1 MAEMRASPV
10 VSPYYK
16 RIAEVLRELHGPMG
30 QIIPGSDIN
39 PFKALMPQAS
49 TFENLAYGN
58 SPFSDYPSVTN
69 RRLPV
74 VKTGREQEL
83 TDIADI
89 ALMASGVPASVRGV
103 KRAADAAG
111 DVMVQFLTGNPKATA
126 MGVLDEA
133 GRMAPLSRIFVPAKD
148 EQALAMAQAMEARG
162 VRPAEIWEKTGMGR
176 LPAGRDWVQETSD
189 QAAINL
195 AALPKKE
202 GSEWE
207 KAWKAA
213 RDEELRRSG
222 YDPENISGISPGAY
236 GLAEDAASRAVGALP
251 LVPLRDVYRNPNLEE
266 VMPDLVNRLRI
277 GPEDTQGIGGT
288 FVNQRDYLTV
298 TPPFQASF
306 GVPER
311 TERDVASTIVHELQH
326 GVQYDAGHGLGGNP
340 GFARDQL
347 ERAAARDPAFAP
359 EKAKAHAN
367 WKTAMR
373 DLGIASKGQYLNK
386 LKELSLRSGLKPRM
400 VTGMSDWYAYGNEY
414 RSMAGKMPSK
424 PGFARDEW
432 LRGAAQHILDRN
444 LQKEPWAEGIMEE
457 FDPRTARNTMAR
469 ANRALDKNR
478 KVAQEFEQAMA
489 KYKGLRAL
497 GEEPR
502 GDVKLYNRLEGEALA
517 RLAQTRMDLMPAER
531 RANYPFHQ
539 QYERTLYGT
548 STNPIYET
556 KKFNEFGLDVD
567 PMELFVYRETR

>member
-10 VSPYYK
+10 VNPRLK
-16 RIAEVLRELHGPMG
+16 RIAEVLADLQGPMG
-30 QIIPGSDIN
+30 QIIPGTDFN
-39 PFKALMPQAS
+39 PFQMLMPQAS

-58 SPFSDYPSVTN
+58 SPFSEYSGVTN
-69 RRLPV
+69 RRLPI
-74 VKTGREQEL
+74 VKTGREGEL
-83 TDIADI
+83 TDIADV
-89 ALMASGVPASVRGV
+89 ALMATGVRPALRGV
-103 KRAADAAG
+103 KVAADEAG
-111 DVMVQFLTGNPKATA
+111 DAMVQFLTGNPKATA

-133 GRMAPLSRIFVPAKD
+133 GKMAPLSRIFIPAKD

-162 VRPAEIWEKTGMGR
+162 MRPAEIWEKTGMGR

-222 YDPENISGISPGAY
+222 YDPDNISGIPPGAY
-236 GLAEDAASRAVGALP
+236 GLAEDAASRAVGPLP

-277 GPEDTQGIGGT
+277 GPEDATGVGGT

-298 TPPFQASF
+298 KPPFKAGF
-306 GVPER
+306 GIPER
-311 TERDVASTIVHELQH
+311 GERDVASTIVHELQH
-326 GVQYDAGHGLGGNP
+326 GVQYEAGHGLGGSP
-340 GFARDQL
+340 SFARDQL
-347 ERAAARDPAFAP
+347 ERAAVRDPAFSP
-359 EKAKAHAN
+359 ERAKANAAVSEASRN
-367 WKTAMR
+367 Y
-373 DLGIASKGQYLNK
+373 GIAAKGQYLNK
-386 LKELSLRSGLKPRM
+386 LKDLAQRDGLKPSMIRN
-400 VTGMSDWYAYGNEY
+400 MSDWYAYGTEY
-414 RSMAGKMPSK
+414 QRNLGPMPK
-424 PGFARDEW
+424 RPGPARDSW
-432 LRGAAQHILDRN
+432 LRGAAQFILDKN
-444 LQKEPWAEGIMEE
+444 LQKEPWAQGIMDE
-457 FDPRTARNTMAR
+457 FDAKTARNTMAR
-469 ANRALDKNR
+469 ADRVLKKNR
-478 KVAQEFEQAMA
+478 DVAREFQQAMA

-497 GEEPR
+497 GQEPR

-517 RLAQTRMDLMPAER
+517 RLAQTRMDLTPAER

-548 STNPIYET
+548 STNPTYET

>member
-10 VSPYYK
+10 VNPYYK
-16 RIAEVLRELHGPMG
+16 YIADVLRELHGPMG

-58 SPFSDYPSVTN
+58 SPFSYYPSVTN

-89 ALMASGVPASVRGV
+89 ALMASGVPASARGV

-111 DVMVQFLTGNPKATA
+111 DVMAQFITGNPKATA

-133 GRMAPLSRIFVPAKD
+133 GRMAPLSRIFIPAKD

-176 LPAGRDWVQETSD
+176 LPAGRDWIQETSD

-277 GPEDTQGIGGT
+277 GPEDTQGVGGMY
-288 FVNQRDYLTV
+288 VDRNNYLTV
-298 TPPFQASF
+298 APPFKASF

-340 GFARDQL
+340 GSARDQL
-347 ERAAARDPAFAP
+347 EKAAVRDPAFYS
-359 EKAKAHAN
+359 EKAKANAAFN
-367 WKTAMR
+367 EASR
-373 DLGIASKGQYLNK
+373 DYGIAAKGQYLNK
-386 LKELSLRSGLKPRM
+386 LKDLAQRDGLKPSMIRN
-400 VTGMSDWYAYGNEY
+400 MSDWYAYGTEY
-414 RSMAGKMPSK
+414 QRNLGPMPK
-424 PGFARDEW
+424 RPGPARDSW
-432 LRGAAQHILDRN
+432 LRGAAQFILEKN
-444 LQKEPWAEGIMEE
+444 LQKEPWAQGIMDE
-457 FDPRTARNTMAR
+457 FDAKTARNTMAR
-469 ANRALDKNR
+469 ADRVLKKNR
-478 KVAQEFEQAMA
+478 DVAQEFQQAMA
-489 KYKGLRAL
+489 KYKGLRSL
-497 GEEPR
+497 GQEP
-502 GDVKLYNRLEGEALA
+502 GGNVKLYNRLEGEALA
-517 RLAQTRMDLMPAER
+517 RLAANRMDLTPSER
-531 RANYPFHQ
+531 RANYPFYQ
-539 QYERTLYGT
+539 QYERMSYGT
-548 STNPIYET
+548 STNPTYEMR
-556 KKFNEFGLDVD
+556 KFNEFGLDVD